1 MQTNRWAVA
10 GAAVALSALAA
21 CGGGGSSGGSDGAD
35 DNQGQA
41 GGDSAEPILVGVF
54 GPAQI
59 PQGQDV
65 RDGAQLAADE
75 ITEAGEG
82 RPIEI
87 IFCDSENGAKPEKAV
102 ACANKFA
109 QEDEV
114 DAIVGGFSSGE
125 TLAMLDTVVQAEIP
139 YLSTGAASPDV
150 VKDVDSEG
158 PRKYIFRVGPV
169 SSQFLAA
176 DLCATM
182 VTQIAPLTGYTEF
195 GILFEDVEFARPLVA
210 FLEKCLA
217 NPSAATEGKIPVEEG
232 VNLVA
237 IEKHLPDATDFS
249 SQFSAL
255 EGAGAQF
262 VIEIN
267 SRQEGVALA
276 SQWGALKPAFALGG
290 INVSG
295 QANGFF
301 EATGGGAAFQ
311 LNGPAGIVR
320 APISEETIPFFDAF
334 NEAFDREPIYNGASA
349 YDAIYTLHE
358 AVERADSVEPDAVVT
373 ELEATDRVG
382 SQGRLTFGD
391 NHDVVYGAGDP
402 EAGVVPVYFQFT
414 EDGEK
419 VIAFPEAL
427 AEGYEYVKPPFAP

>member
-1 MQTNRWAVA
+1 MQRNRWA
-10 GAAVALSALAA
+10 AACTALALGALSA
-21 CGGGGSSGGSDGAD
+21 CGGSDGGTNDAGP
-35 DNQGQA
+35 GQ
-41 GGDSAEPILVGVF
+41 GGDDEREVIRVGVF

-75 ITEAGEG
+75 INEAGDG
-82 RPIEI
+82 REIEI
-87 IFCDSENGAKPEKAV
+87 VFCDSENGAKPEKAV

-109 QEDEV
+109 QQDEV

-125 TLAMLDTVVQAEIP
+125 TLAILDTVVQAQIP

-150 VKDVDSEG
+150 VKDVTSDG

-176 DLCATM
+176 DMCATF
-182 VTQIAPLTGYTEF
+182 VTKVTPETGYTKY

-210 FLEKCLA
+210 FLEKCLV
-217 NPSAATEGKIPVEEG
+217 NPSAATKGAIPVEKG
-232 VNLVA
+232 VELVGTQ
-237 IEKHLPDATDFS
+237 KHLPDATDFS
-249 SQFSAL
+249 SQFKAL
-255 EGAGAQF
+255 DDAGAQF
-262 VIEIN
+262 VIEVN

-276 SQWGALKPAFALGG
+276 KQWGTLKPGFALGG

-295 QANGFF
+295 QANGYF

-320 APISEETIPFFDAF
+320 AEISDETIPFYDAF
-334 NEAFDREPIYNGASA
+334 EAAFDREPIYNGASA

-358 AVERADSVEPDAVVT
+358 AVERADSIVPEDVIT
-373 ELEATDRVG
+373 ELEKTDRIG
-382 SQGRLTFGD
+382 SQGRLTFGE

-402 EAGVVPVYFQFT
+402 SKGIVPLYFQFT
-414 EDGEK
+414 PEGEK
-419 VIAFPEAL
+419 KVVYPEAL
-427 AEGYEYVKPPFAP
+427 AEGNEYVKPPFAE